1 MEGHVITET
10 LDPQVEMPCLH
21 SSTQTIMKD
30 ESVLNCHLMNNHLI
44 LGPCDA
50 LMNCRSGSVNKSDFL
65 VLSSKLWI
73 QHAICYQLKK
83 KNLRSNRG
91 LVYDDDLWPKEL
103 FMKKRWTS
111 FLLSLLI
118 L

>member
-1 MEGHVITET
+1 
-10 LDPQVEMPCLH
+10 MPCLH

-30 ESVLNCHLMNNHLI
+30 ESVLSCHLSGWMSYHLI

-50 LMNCRSGSVNKSDFL
+50 LMNCRSGSVNKRDFV

-83 KNLRSNRG
+83 KIHG
-91 LVYDDDLWPKEL
+91 QIEDYYDVLWPKEL

>member
-21 SSTQTIMKD
+21 SSTQTIMKY
-30 ESVLNCHLMNNHLI
+30 ESVLSCRLMSNHLI

-50 LMNCRSGSVNKSDFL
+50 LMNCRSGSVNKSDFV

-83 KNLRSNRG
+83 KFT
-91 LVYDDDLWPKEL
+91 VK
-103 FMKKRWTS
+103 
-111 FLLSLLI
+111 
-118 L
+118 

>member
-1 MEGHVITET
+1 
-10 LDPQVEMPCLH
+10 MPCLH

-30 ESVLNCHLMNNHLI
+30 ESVLSCHLSGWMSYHLI

-50 LMNCRSGSVNKSDFL
+50 LMNCRSGSVNKSDFV

-83 KNLRSNRG
+83 KIHG
-91 LVYDDDLWPKEL
+91 QIEDYYDVLWPKEL
-103 FMKKRWTS
+103 FMKKGEQAFYYHYWYYNC
-111 FLLSLLI
+111 
-118 L
+118 

>member
-10 LDPQVEMPCLH
+10 LDPQVEMSCLH

-30 ESVLNCHLMNNHLI
+30 ESVLSCHLSGKMRNHLI

-50 LMNCRSGSVNKSDFL
+50 LMNCRSGSVNKSDFV

-83 KNLRSNRG
+83 KIHG
-91 LVYDDDLWPKEL
+91 QIED
-103 FMKKRWTS
+103 
-111 FLLSLLI
+111 
-118 L
+118 